1 MRKVNRPI
9 KFFGLTSGQFGL
21 FMIATAIVI
30 IVCVFKQMHSIIIA
44 TVITSILLISGLL
57 FKNLQKEHKA
67 GNPDYLGSLSIKSA
81 TPKKIVDKKR
91 IFSFILNLKKCQE

>member
-21 FMIATAIVI
+21 FMLVTAIII
-30 IVCVFKQMHSIIIA
+30 IVCIFKQMHSIIIA
-44 TVITSILLISGLL
+44 AVISSILLISGFL
-57 FKNLQKEHKA
+57 FKNLQREHKA
-67 GNPDYLGSLSIKSA
+67 GNPDYLGGLSIKSS

-91 IFSFILNLKKCQE
+91 IFSFIFNSEK